1 MFPHWKFKPMLS
13 IEPVMTT
20 KEWKALTKFYSE
32 LFKAIL
38 KVSNDRLE
46 TDKYF
51 IQTMYYRISRIID

>member
-1 MFPHWKFKPMLS
+1 MLS

-32 LFKAIL
+32 LFKTRL

-51 IQTMYYRISRIID
+51 IQTMYYTISRIID